1 MVEKKTVVK
10 LGRWLK
16 IEKVADRR
24 SGVGYYSMTRGK
36 RTGKFYED
44 KKTLRPKDR
53 RFQYSTRRLGKLWE
67 LK

>member
-1 MVEKKTVVK
+1 MVEKKTFFK
-10 LGRWLK
+10 FGRWLK
-16 IEKVADRR
+16 IEKVTDRQR
-24 SGVGYYSMTRGK
+24 GVGYFSVTRGK